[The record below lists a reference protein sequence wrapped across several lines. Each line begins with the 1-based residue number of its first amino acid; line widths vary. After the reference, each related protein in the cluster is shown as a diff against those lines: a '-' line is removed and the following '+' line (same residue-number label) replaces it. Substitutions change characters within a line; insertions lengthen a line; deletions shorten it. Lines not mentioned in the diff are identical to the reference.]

1 MTGRQDDRQD
11 DRQRILDEYMI
22 DFSESVTG
30 DEVED
35 PLKPNI
41 TDPGSVVTTE
51 AAVTDHNGI
60 VCEVKENL

>member
-1 MTGRQDDRQD
+1 
-11 DRQRILDEYMI
+11 
-22 DFSESVTG
+22 VTG

-41 TDPGSVVTTE
+41 TDPGAVVTTE

-60 VCEVKENL
+60 VCEVKDILYVT